1 MPIKTY
7 GDDKEFVM
15 EADVRLTFLLRVE
28 AKSIDDAK
36 RIARNNLQGRYPIG
50 MTNNSGLVIDCS
62 TEPDAKV
69 REPAEAYHSPT
80 NDYYRQFL
88 GMSSDSQRCGV
99 IQDPQ

>member
-36 RIARNNLQGRYPIG
+36 RIARENLQSRYPAG
-50 MTNNSGLVIDCS
+50 MINNSGLILHAS

-69 REPAEAYHSPT
+69 KEPAEAHHSMTDLYH
-80 NDYYRQFL
+80 RQFL
-88 GMSSDSQRCGV
+88 HSGGQRCGV